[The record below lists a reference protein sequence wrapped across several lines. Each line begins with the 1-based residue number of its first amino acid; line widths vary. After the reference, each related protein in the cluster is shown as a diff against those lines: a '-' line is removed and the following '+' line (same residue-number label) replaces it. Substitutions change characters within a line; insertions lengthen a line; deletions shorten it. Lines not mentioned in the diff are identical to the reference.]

1 MARPAACLC
10 QFPFRQ
16 NPTER
21 HGEPRRTPARET
33 RRRDARGTQRLW
45 HLTAGNEQ
53 DCSLALRGTLPQFSD
68 CKRHPEKWP
77 RKEAAGALHAWHS
90 PPDGR
95 ASAAFAPPRASVK
108 APPALPWGPSLPW
121 TPVHPS
127 PALPPWVL
135 PHASAKAVF
144 TPHLHGPF
152 GLALCLSFS
161 LRRVAERAAPE

>member
-1 MARPAACLC
+1 MVSPDGHLHAKRGGLM
-10 QFPFRQ
+10 
-16 NPTER
+16 
-21 HGEPRRTPARET
+21 REEL
-33 RRRDARGTQRLW
+33 RGWGTW

-53 DCSLALRGTLPQFSD
+53 DWSLALRGTLPQFSD

-108 APPALPWGPSLPW
+108 VPPALPWGPSLPW

-135 PHASAKAVF
+135 PHTLAKAVF